1 MGKQRP
7 PRAALALASTDVL
20 WDLAALL
27 SPWAMGAPGWPLH
40 QLQRGKL
47 SWKAHPRKATKRGI
61 GALNKHPTFSRA
73 GIWLSMQAI
82 VVAWHV
88 NVPCSLSRTVPGWVS
103 PGRWPRSPT
112 STGAHRGAL
121 KPSPCCHNPPAV
133 GHTGG
138 AGGLQPLEAHT
149 WRVGTR
155 SILPPGGHRP
165 QVGGTLAPGG
175 VGVMLWKGGPLP
187 ALHHLPGSLTSAT
200 PCCLLLLCGGSS
212 MVPPKPSPAAPSP
225 IKGPGSGC
233 VGSRASG
240 TADGGCKARLPQVC
254 LPWPGLKPVQLE
266 LQKTYIK
273 KEGEKIILSP
283 ALGPWAWPGFLGRPS
298 AGDAGSAG
306 SRPGREGCL
315 WILKR
320 SRKEE

>member
-1 MGKQRP
+1 MSRGGCHPAHGQGGHPRCLAPSFNPTKKRWEPRVGKQRP
-7 PRAALALASTDVL
+7 PQAALALASTDVL

-61 GALNKHPTFSRA
+61 RALNKHPTFSRA

-112 STGAHRGAL
+112 RTGAHRGAL

-138 AGGLQPLEAHT
+138 AGGAATP
-149 WRVGTR
+149 R
-155 SILPPGGHRP
+155 STHMEGWHLLHPPPGWA
-165 QVGGTLAPGG
+165 QTPGG
-175 VGVMLWKGGPLP
+175 GYLGSRRGGGHAVKGG
-187 ALHHLPGSLTSAT
+187 
-200 PCCLLLLCGGSS
+200 
-212 MVPPKPSPAAPSP
+212 SPASSAPSP
-225 IKGPGSGC
+225 RQPHQCNTVLPSPPVRGLFHGPPPNP
-233 VGSRASG
+233 
-240 TADGGCKARLPQVC
+240 ARQPPPL
-254 LPWPGLKPVQLE
+254 
-266 LQKTYIK
+266 
-273 KEGEKIILSP
+273 
-283 ALGPWAWPGFLGRPS
+283 
-298 AGDAGSAG
+298 
-306 SRPGREGCL
+306 
-315 WILKR
+315 
-320 SRKEE
+320 